1 MEFYLINLTNESLFV
16 WPVGSTIL
24 PNAVAA
30 LPTNE
35 DNVILSSSGESSD
48 ITLEKPVFK
57 LKTNSQYTV
66 NLKKSSFRWNHVST
80 SEGCPWRVYRDQ
92 VAPLVLLRL
101 LVE

>member
-30 LPTNE
+30 LPTLE

-66 NLKKSSFRWNHVST
+66 NLKKSSFRWNRVSM

-92 VAPLVLLRL
+92 VAPLVLL
-101 LVE
+101 